1 MAEAE
6 LQDLSA
12 EDLPEVGPQDKDP
25 LDYVVVSQGTDGR
38 FGWARKDGR
47 SDQVVEEGGQ
57 SFATEAEAVDEAV
70 GRHPDL
76 TIKHEAGG

>member
-1 MAEAE
+1 M
-6 LQDLSA
+6 
-12 EDLPEVGPQDKDP
+12 
-25 LDYVVVSQGTDGR
+25 VVSQGPDGR

-57 SFATEAEAVDEAV
+57 GFATEAEAVDEAV